1 MISLFPNG
9 PESTIDPMTAV
20 AAEARSAAGDRP
32 WVYTNMITS
41 ADGGTAVAGLS
52 GDLGGPG
59 DKAMF
64 AALRSVADV
73 ILVGAATVREEQYR
87 PSNPRESTV
96 EARVSRGQAARPII
110 AVVTRS
116 LDLELDLPL
125 FSDPD
130 YRPLILTAESSPAD
144 QRTALAAKADVI
156 VAGDS
161 GVDMPTA
168 ISELRA
174 RGASTVLSEG
184 GPSLNGQLI
193 ADGLIDEWNLSV
205 SPTLLGA
212 DSKRAA
218 VGPLAAGPPANM
230 ALSRVWTDDHFLFCR
245 WIRKS

>member
-1 MISLFPNG
+1 
-9 PESTIDPMTAV
+9 
-20 AAEARSAAGDRP
+20 
-32 WVYTNMITS
+32 
-41 ADGGTAVAGLS
+41 
-52 GDLGGPG
+52 
-59 DKAMF
+59 
-64 AALRSVADV
+64 
-73 ILVGAATVREEQYR
+73 
-87 PSNPRESTV
+87 
-96 EARVSRGQAARPII
+96 
-110 AVVTRS
+110 VVTRS
-116 LDLELDLPL
+116 LDLDLDLPL

>member
-1 MISLFPNG
+1 MISLFPDG
-9 PESTIDPMTAV
+9 SEATIDPWTAV
-20 AAEARSAAGDRP
+20 AAEARGAADRP
-32 WVYTNMITS
+32 WVYTNMIAS

-52 GDLGGPG
+52 GELGGPG

-87 PSNPRESTV
+87 PSNPRASTV
-96 EARVSRGQAARPII
+96 EARLARGQTARPAI

-116 LDLELDLPL
+116 LDLDLDLPL

-130 YRPLILTAESSPAD
+130 YRPLILTADSSPAS
-144 QRTALAAKADVI
+144 RRAELAAIAEVI
-156 VAGDS
+156 VAGKD
-161 GVDMPTA
+161 GVDLSTA
-168 ISELRA
+168 LSELHA

-218 VGPLAAGPPANM
+218 VGPLASGPPPKM

-245 WIRKS
+245 WIRRP